1 MIVKINKQELM
12 LVITPVLVLK
22 VLLRAAVYGCSR
34 HSCLYSYFYPF
45 LQFFKYNKTMKKE
58 KLDKL
63 KQECLEC
70 KQCPL
75 GETRINVVFSDGNA
89 KTAKAILIGEAP
101 GENEDKT
108 GTPFVGRAGKLLNE
122 LLEASGL
129 SRENDFYM
137 CNTIKCRPPQNRQP
151 SREEKAACEI
161 YLKAQIS
168 LVKPKIILLCGSTA
182 ASSFIDEEF
191 KITQIRGK
199 WLNIFDGI
207 DSMVILHPSYLLRN
221 HSEEQGSPRWFTKRD
236 LDNVK
241 KKLDLLRNS

>member
-1 MIVKINKQELM
+1 MILHKFEKIGDIDAETTKQS
-12 LVITPVLVLK
+12 LK
-22 VLLRAAVYGCSR
+22 EIQNVCEQCRACD
-34 HSCLYSYFYPF
+34 L
-45 LQFFKYNKTMKKE
+45 FK
-58 KLDKL
+58 
-63 KQECLEC
+63 
-70 KQCPL
+70 
-75 GETRINVVFSDGNA
+75 TRSHVVFSDGA
-89 KTAKAILIGEAP
+89 ATADIMLIGEAP
-101 GENEDKT
+101 GADEDAT
-108 GTPFVGRAGKLLNE
+108 GVPFVGRAGKLLNE
-122 LLEASGL
+122 LLEVSGL
-129 SRENDFYM
+129 SREKDFYM

-221 HSEEQGSPRWFTKRD
+221 HSEEQDSPRWFTKRD

>member
-1 MIVKINKQELM
+1 MILHKFEKIGDIDAETTKQS
-12 LVITPVLVLK
+12 LK
-22 VLLRAAVYGCSR
+22 EIQNVCEQCRACD
-34 HSCLYSYFYPF
+34 L
-45 LQFFKYNKTMKKE
+45 FK
-58 KLDKL
+58 
-63 KQECLEC
+63 
-70 KQCPL
+70 
-75 GETRINVVFSDGNA
+75 TRSHVVFSDGA
-89 KTAKAILIGEAP
+89 ATADIMLIGEAP
-101 GENEDKT
+101 GADEDAT
-108 GTPFVGRAGKLLNE
+108 GVPFVGRAGKLLNE

-241 KKLDLLRNS
+241 KKLDLLRNSE

>member
-1 MIVKINKQELM
+1 MINHKFEKIGDIDAETTKQS
-12 LVITPVLVLK
+12 LK
-22 VLLRAAVYGCSR
+22 EIQNVCEQCKACDL
-34 HSCLYSYFYPF
+34 H
-45 LQFFKYNKTMKKE
+45 KT
-58 KLDKL
+58 
-63 KQECLEC
+63 
-70 KQCPL
+70 
-75 GETRINVVFSDGNA
+75 RSHVVFSDGNPA
-89 KTAKAILIGEAP
+89 ADIMLIGEAP
-101 GENEDKT
+101 GADEDAT

-122 LLEASGL
+122 MLEAAGF
-129 SRENDFYM
+129 SRKNDFYI

-151 SREEKAACEI
+151 EREEKAACEI

-168 LVKPKIILLCGSTA
+168 LVKPKIILLCGATA

-221 HSEEQGSPRWFTKRD
+221 HSEDQGSPRWFTKRD
-236 LDNVK
+236 LDTVK

>member
-1 MIVKINKQELM
+1 MILHKFEKIGDIDAETTKQS
-12 LVITPVLVLK
+12 LK
-22 VLLRAAVYGCSR
+22 EIQNVCEQCRACD
-34 HSCLYSYFYPF
+34 L
-45 LQFFKYNKTMKKE
+45 FK
-58 KLDKL
+58 
-63 KQECLEC
+63 
-70 KQCPL
+70 
-75 GETRINVVFSDGNA
+75 TRSHVVFSDGA
-89 KTAKAILIGEAP
+89 ATADIMLIGEAP
-101 GENEDKT
+101 GADEDAT
-108 GTPFVGRAGKLLNE
+108 GVPFVGRAGKLLNE

-161 YLKAQIS
+161 YMKAQIS

-207 DSMVILHPSYLLRN
+207 ESMVILHPSYLLRN

>member
-1 MIVKINKQELM
+1 MILHKFEKIGDIDAETTKQS
-12 LVITPVLVLK
+12 LK
-22 VLLRAAVYGCSR
+22 EIQNVCEQCRACD
-34 HSCLYSYFYPF
+34 L
-45 LQFFKYNKTMKKE
+45 FK
-58 KLDKL
+58 
-63 KQECLEC
+63 
-70 KQCPL
+70 
-75 GETRINVVFSDGNA
+75 TRSHVVFSDGA
-89 KTAKAILIGEAP
+89 ATADIMLIGEAP
-101 GENEDKT
+101 GADEDAT
-108 GTPFVGRAGKLLNE
+108 GVPFVGRAGKLLNE

-199 WLNIFDGI
+199 WLNIFDDI

>member
-1 MIVKINKQELM
+1 MILHKFEKIGDIDAETTKQS
-12 LVITPVLVLK
+12 LK
-22 VLLRAAVYGCSR
+22 EIQNVCEQCRACD
-34 HSCLYSYFYPF
+34 L
-45 LQFFKYNKTMKKE
+45 FK
-58 KLDKL
+58 
-63 KQECLEC
+63 
-70 KQCPL
+70 
-75 GETRINVVFSDGNA
+75 TRSHVVFSDGA
-89 KTAKAILIGEAP
+89 ATADIMLIGEAP
-101 GENEDKT
+101 GADEDAT
-108 GTPFVGRAGKLLNE
+108 GVPFVGRAGKLLNE

>member
-1 MIVKINKQELM
+1 MILHKFEKIGDIDAETTKQS
-12 LVITPVLVLK
+12 LK
-22 VLLRAAVYGCSR
+22 EIQNVCEQCRACD
-34 HSCLYSYFYPF
+34 L
-45 LQFFKYNKTMKKE
+45 FK
-58 KLDKL
+58 
-63 KQECLEC
+63 
-70 KQCPL
+70 
-75 GETRINVVFSDGNA
+75 TRSHVVFSDGA
-89 KTAKAILIGEAP
+89 ATADIMLIGEAP
-101 GENEDKT
+101 GADEDAT
-108 GTPFVGRAGKLLNE
+108 GVPFVGRAGKLLNE

-161 YLKAQIS
+161 YMKAQIS